1 MPDML
6 AMPRHPRLPWSIHT
20 IIQSSFIVLT
30 DHHISKSQ
38 SCYPFVRA
46 ALLLLRSVPT
56 QSFGKLPFGL
66 VLPARRNVDTVIGNG
81 RDLVLP
87 TRARATP
94 VSLPKLETPTP
105 QTHLVHTPR
114 ISVEQNLHA
123 SVQNSLGFFTGQQ
136 FPLLCARSTFFLSLF
151 IGFTEQR
158 LSEMRGEPGGQGR
171 GLVGR
176 SLEVNV
182 SEEATTH
189 AMFTSASQFSTS
201 MREPRPPSVHAHL
214 LPSLTPPNTI
224 AFQRGFNLL
233 LLAYMILLKYS

>member
-1 MPDML
+1 LVDSY
-6 AMPRHPRLPWSIHT
+6 HHSV
-20 IIQSSFIVLT
+20 IIYRTNGTSSLRPT
-30 DHHISKSQ
+30 SN
-38 SCYPFVRA
+38 PP
-46 ALLLLRSVPT
+46 LLLLRSVPT
-56 QSFGKLPFGL
+56 QPLSKLPFGL
-66 VLPARRNVDTVIGNG
+66 VLLARRDINPVIGNG

-87 TRARATP
+87 QRTRTTP
-94 VSLPKLETPTP
+94 VSSPKPRTPTP
-105 QTHLVHTPR
+105 QTHLVHAPR